1 MGLRPLIYIAGP
13 MALGSMADNIRQ
25 AWEAAEKLRDA
36 GFSPIVPHDSFFNSI
51 TGKRRSHA
59 EWLEIDKP
67 MVLASAAVL
76 RLPGESV
83 GADQEVE
90 WAREN
95 GKSVWFDVDALVQ
108 WGSLF
113 ALDYNGVVRSLE
125 LGHKIL
131 AEGVMREQLAEWEAV
146 DPSDPEDHPDL
157 GGDEPAPIS
166 GDHII
171 TDPSS

>member
-13 MALGSMADNIRQ
+13 MSLGSMADNIRQ

-36 GFSPIVPHDSFFNSI
+36 GFSPIVPHDSFFNLI

-59 EWLEIDKP
+59 EWLDIDKP
-67 MVLASAAVL
+67 MVLASDALL
-76 RLPGESV
+76 RLPGKSD

-95 GKSVWFDVDALVQ
+95 GVDVFYSVESAASCYRERIDEVRRNKPAVVDSIRNAL
-108 WGSLF
+108 SEF
-113 ALDYNGVVRSLE
+113 
-125 LGHKIL
+125 
-131 AEGVMREQLAEWEAV
+131 EAV
-146 DPSDPEDHPDL
+146 DPADPEDHPDL
-157 GGDEPAPIS
+157 GSDEPAPIS

-171 TDPSS
+171 TDPRS